1 MTKTTI
7 TILLI
12 LGLSS
17 CMEDRSKL
25 FTRLSES
32 RTGVNFRNLLK
43 EDNEQFNVMQN
54 PYFYNGAGVAV
65 GDINNDGLPDLF
77 FTGNMVKNRLFLNK
91 GDFHFEDITEQAGV
105 AIKEGWCTGVTFVDI
120 NGDGLLDIYVCRAGL
135 LNKEYRSNLLF
146 INHGPAAP
154 GATPTFTEEA
164 AKYGLADIGYS
175 TQASFFDYDKDGDLD
190 LFVINES
197 SPDYSKGLLD
207 YSQLRGKSGD
217 SALHNHL
224 YRNDGGHFTDV
235 TSQAGIRSN
244 VLTFSLGVSTADID
258 QDGWPDIYVANDFNE
273 NDYLYINNHDGT
285 FTEKIR
291 DKIDHTSQYSM
302 GIDVADFNN
311 DGLPDILELDMLPPN
326 NHDLKMHVGG
336 DNFDKFQYLF
346 GQGYYYQYMKNSL
359 QKNNGDGTFSE
370 IGQLA
375 GISATDWSWS
385 PLIADF
391 DNDGRKDIFISDGYK
406 RDNTNIEF
414 VKYSIDQAIKQ
425 KQGAPAVS
433 VGEYVAKMKGI
444 QPGNYIYRNMG
455 NDSFANK
462 TAEWGIDEKTF
473 SNGAVY
479 ADLDNDGYLDLVVN
493 NMDEYAGI
501 YRNNG
506 AMLVKN
512 NFLRIK
518 LKGDQRNPFGV
529 GAKVY
534 GYGGDQVYYQEQLS
548 ARGYQSGVDMTLHI
562 GLGKLPELDSLRIIW
577 PDDRT
582 QLLTHVR
589 ANQTM
594 TLALPDADG
603 KWIYGGPAGLRTGG
617 PAGSHLLDSVPG
629 ALDCVHQENPERDFT
644 RQHMLNHYYS
654 HNGPCIAKADVNG
667 DGLEDLFIGGSKGN
681 PGGLFLQ
688 TKDHRWVKS
697 GFPDLVADS
706 LCEDVDAVFFDAN
719 GDGRPDLYVVSGGY
733 EYPANAPQLEDRL
746 YINEGSGHFSRRK
759 DALPANTGAKSC
771 VKVYDIN
778 GDGAPDLFVGGKV
791 VPGKYPESCP
801 SSIYINDGH
810 GKFVDETDKW
820 NPDLR
825 HLGIVTDAAWVDVNG
840 DKVKDLVVVG
850 EWMPVRVFLD
860 SGGRL
865 VDQSNRYFSFPAS
878 GWWNTI
884 LATDLDGDGMEDLVL
899 GNYGLNSPLHA
910 SATEPV
916 QLFTCDIDNNGIDD
930 PIMTCYRDHV
940 SYPFYPM
947 DDILAQVPSLK
958 KKFYDYEV
966 YANATIADVIPTEKL
981 RSIRP
986 LVANNF
992 QTLYIHN
999 TGKGFERR
1007 ELPIEAQY
1015 SPVYAIAAADI
1026 NHDGHP
1032 DLVLCGNNMYNK
1044 ILLGRDDANHGLILL
1059 NDGKGNFS
1067 RVSPART
1074 GLTIRGDV
1082 RCITVTGDRLIFG
1095 INNQRVRVYRI
1106 RN

>member
-1 MTKTTI
+1 MNKAI
-7 TILLI
+7 IALLFL

-17 CMEDRSKL
+17 CGEDRSKL

-105 AIKEGWCTGVTFVDI
+105 AIREGWCTGVTFVDI

-135 LNKEYRSNLLF
+135 PNAAYRSNLLF
-146 INHGPAAP
+146 INKGNN
-154 GATPTFTEEA
+154 TFSEEA

-217 SALHNHL
+217 TALHNHL

-235 TSQAGIRSN
+235 TTQAGIRSN
-244 VLTFSLGVSTADID
+244 VLTFSLGISTADID

-302 GIDVADFNN
+302 GIDVADLNN
-311 DGLPDILELDMLPPN
+311 DGLPDILELDMLPFN

-346 GQGYYYQYMKNSL
+346 EQGYYYQYMKNSL

-375 GISATDWSWS
+375 GVAATDWSWS

-425 KQGAPAVS
+425 QHGEPAVS

-444 QPGNYIYRNMG
+444 QPGNFVYRNMG

-462 TAEWGIDEKTF
+462 TVEWGVDEKTF
-473 SNGAVY
+473 SNGATY
-479 ADLDNDGYLDLVVN
+479 ADLDNDGYLDLIVS
-493 NMDEYAGI
+493 NMDDYAGI

-506 AMLVKN
+506 AALLKN
-512 NFLRIK
+512 NFLRMR
-518 LKGDQRNPFGV
+518 LNGEPGNRFGV

-534 GYGGDQVYYQEQLS
+534 GYGGGQVFYLEQLPV
-548 ARGYQSGVDMTLHI
+548 RGYQSSVDMSLHL
-562 GLGKLPELDSLRIIW
+562 GLGTLPELDSLRIIW
-577 PDDRT
+577 PGDRT

-589 ANQTM
+589 ANQTL
-594 TLALPDADG
+594 TLALKDAGG
-603 KWIYGGPAGLRTGG
+603 KWNYAGAKGD
-617 PAGSHLLDSVPG
+617 HLLDPVAG
-629 ALDCVHQENPERDFT
+629 ALDYVHRENPERDFN

-654 HNGPCIAKADVNG
+654 HNGPCMAKADLNG
-667 DGLEDLFIGGSKGN
+667 DGLEDLYIGGSKGN
-681 PGGLFLQ
+681 PGELFLQ
-688 TKDHRWVKS
+688 TKDHRWVRVA
-697 GFPDLVADS
+697 FPALSADS
-706 LCEDVDAVFFDAN
+706 LSEDVDAVFFDAN
-719 GDGRPDLYVVSGGY
+719 GDGHPDLYVVSGGY
-733 EYPANAPQLEDRL
+733 EYPANSLLLEDRL
-746 YINEGSGHFSRRK
+746 YLNDGKGHFHRAK
-759 DALPANTGAKSC
+759 DALPFNTGAKSC

-791 VPGKYPESCP
+791 MPGKYPQSCA

-810 GKFVDETDKW
+810 GKFLDETDKW
-820 NPDLR
+820 NPELR
-825 HLGIVTDAAWVDVNG
+825 SLGIVTDAAWVDVNG
-840 DKVKDLVVVG
+840 DSVKDLVVVG
-850 EWMPVRVFLD
+850 EWMPVKVFID
-860 SGGRL
+860 TGGRL
-865 VDQSNRYFSFPAS
+865 VDQSSQYVPFATS
-878 GWWNTI
+878 GWWNTV
-884 LATDLDGDGMEDLVL
+884 LAADLDGDGRDDLVL
-899 GNYGLNSPLHA
+899 GNYGLNSPLRA
-910 SATEPV
+910 SAGEPV
-916 QLFTCDIDNNGIDD
+916 QLYTCDIDNNGIDD

-947 DDILAQVPSLK
+947 DDLLAQVPSLK

-966 YANATIADVIPTEKL
+966 YAKATIGDVIPAEKL
-981 RSIRP
+981 TSVKP

-992 QTLYIHN
+992 HTLYLHN
-999 TGKGFERR
+999 MGMGFESR
-1007 ELPIEAQY
+1007 ELPVEAQY
-1015 SPVYAIAAADI
+1015 SPVFAIAATDI
-1026 NHDGHP
+1026 DGDGRP
-1032 DLVLCGNNMYNK
+1032 DLLLGGNNIYNK
-1044 ILLGRDDANHGLILL
+1044 ILLGRDDANHGLVLL
-1059 NDGKGNFS
+1059 NDGRGGF
-1067 RVSPART
+1067 RYLPPAT
-1074 GLTIRGDV
+1074 SGLTLRGDNRSIV
-1082 RCITVTGDRLIFG
+1082 RVGDLLIFG
-1095 INNQRVRVYRI
+1095 MNDRPAKTYRI
-1106 RN
+1106 RRRS

>member
-1 MTKTTI
+1 M
-7 TILLI
+7 I

-32 RTGVNFRNLLK
+32 RTGVDFRNLLK

-91 GDFHFEDITEQAGV
+91 GDFHFEDITEQSGV

-135 LNKEYRSNLLF
+135 PNKDYRSNLLF
-146 INHGPAAP
+146 INNGNN
-154 GATPTFTEEA
+154 TFTEEA

-235 TSQAGIRSN
+235 TTQAGIRSN
-244 VLTFSLGVSTADID
+244 VLTFSLGISTADID

-273 NDYLYINNHDGT
+273 NDYFYINNHDGT
-285 FTEKIR
+285 FTERVR

-346 GQGYYYQYMKNSL
+346 GQGYGYQYMKNSL

-375 GISATDWSWS
+375 GLSATDWSWS

-425 KQGAPAVS
+425 QQGEPAVTI
-433 VGEYVAKMKGI
+433 GEYVSKMKGI
-444 QPGNYIYRNMG
+444 QPGNFIFRNMG

-462 TAEWGIDEKTF
+462 TVDWGIDAKTF

-479 ADLDNDGYLDLVVN
+479 ADLDNDGYLDLIVN

-506 AMLVKN
+506 ATLLKN
-512 NFLRIK
+512 NFLRIR
-518 LKGDQRNPFGV
+518 LKGGRQNPFGV
-529 GAKVY
+529 GAKIY
-534 GYGGDQVYYQEQLS
+534 GYGGGQVFYLEQDPV
-548 ARGYQSGVDMTLHI
+548 RGYQSSVDMTLHL
-562 GLGKLPELDSLRIIW
+562 GLGHLTSLDSLRIIW

-582 QLLTHVR
+582 QLLTNTG
-589 ANQTM
+589 ANQLL
-594 TLALPDADG
+594 TLSSTDAGG
-603 KWIYGGPAGLRTGG
+603 KWIYARTSAGR
-617 PAGSHLLDSVPG
+617 LLDSVPG
-629 ALDCVHQENPERDFT
+629 ALDYIHRENPERDFT

-654 HNGPCIAKADVNG
+654 HNGPCMAKTDVNG
-667 DGLEDLFIGGSKGN
+667 DGLEDLFIGGAKGH

-688 TKDHRWVKS
+688 TKDHRWVQTAC
-697 GFPDLVADS
+697 PALQADS
-706 LCEDVDAVFFDAN
+706 LSEDVDAVFFDAN
-719 GDGRPDLYVVSGGY
+719 GDGYPDLYVVSGGY
-733 EYPANAPQLEDRL
+733 EYPANSPQLRDRL
-746 YINEGSGHFSRRK
+746 YLNGGKGHFRRSQ
-759 DALPANTGAKSC
+759 DALPVNTGAKSC
-771 VKVYDIN
+771 VRVCDIN
-778 GDGAPDLFVGGKV
+778 GDGAPDLFIGGKV
-791 VPGKYPESCP
+791 VPGKYPEACP

-810 GKFVDETDKW
+810 GKFRDATDEW
-820 NPDLR
+820 NPALR
-825 HLGIVTDAAWVDVNG
+825 GLGIVTDATWVDVNG
-840 DKVKDLVVVG
+840 DKKKDLVVVG
-850 EWMPVRVFLD
+850 EWMPVKVFVNT
-860 SGGRL
+860 GGKL
-865 VDQSNRYFSFPAS
+865 VDQSKDFVPYATN
-878 GWWNTI
+878 GWWNTV
-884 LATDLDGDGMEDLVL
+884 LAADLDGDGLDDLVL

-910 SATEPV
+910 SPAEPV
-916 QLFTCDIDNNGIDD
+916 QLYTCDIDNNGIDD

-966 YANATIADVIPTEKL
+966 YAKATIADVIPDEKL
-981 RSIRP
+981 RAITP

-992 QTLYIHN
+992 HTLYLHN
-999 TGKGFERR
+999 TGHGFVPR
-1007 ELPIEAQY
+1007 ELPVEAQY
-1015 SPVYAIAAADI
+1015 SPVYAIATADI
-1026 NHDGHP
+1026 DHDGHP
-1032 DLVLCGNNMYNK
+1032 DLVLGGNNMYNK
-1044 ILLGRDDANHGLILL
+1044 ILLGRDDANHGLVLL
-1059 NDGKGNFS
+1059 NDGKGNFQ
-1067 RVSPART
+1067 RASPART
-1074 GLTIRGDV
+1074 GLTLRGDV
-1082 RCITVTGDRLIFG
+1082 RSIEVIGDRLFFG
-1095 INNQRVRVYRI
+1095 VNDQRVRVYRI

>member
-1 MTKTTI
+1 
-7 TILLI
+7 
-12 LGLSS
+12 
-17 CMEDRSKL
+17 MEDRSKL
-25 FTRLSES
+25 FTRLPES

-77 FTGNMVKNRLFLNK
+77 FTGNMVKYRLFLNK

-135 LNKEYRSNLLF
+135 PNVAYRSNLLF
-146 INHGPAAP
+146 INNGPPAP
-154 GATPTFTEEA
+154 GTGGGRDAPTFTEEA

-175 TQASFFDYDKDGDLD
+175 TQASFFDYDNDGDLD

-235 TSQAGIRSN
+235 TTAAGISSN
-244 VLTFSLGVSTADID
+244 VLTFSLGLSTADID
-258 QDGWPDIYVANDFNE
+258 EDGWPDIYIANDFNE

-285 FTEKIR
+285 FRERLR
-291 DKIDHTSQYSM
+291 DKIDHTSQYGM
-302 GIDVADFNN
+302 GIDVADMNN
-311 DGLPDILELDMLPPN
+311 DGLPDILELDMLPFD

-346 GQGYYYQYMKNSL
+346 GQGYGYQYMKNSL
-359 QKNNGDGTFSE
+359 QRNNGDGTFSE

-375 GISATDWSWS
+375 GIAATDWSWS

-391 DNDGRKDIFISDGYK
+391 DNDGRNDIFISDGYK

-414 VKYSIDQAIKQ
+414 VKYSIDEAIKQ
-425 KQGAPAVS
+425 QQGEPAVTI
-433 VGEYVAKMKGI
+433 GEYVAKMKGI
-444 QPGNYIYRNMG
+444 QPGNFIYRNMG

-462 TAEWGIDEKTF
+462 TAEWGIAAQTF

-479 ADLDNDGYLDLVVN
+479 ADLDNDGYLDLIVN
-493 NMDEYAGI
+493 NMDDYAGI

-506 AMLVKN
+506 ATLLKN
-512 NFLRIK
+512 NFLRIR
-518 LKGDQRNPFGV
+518 LKGDAKNPFGV

-534 GYGGDQVYYQEQLS
+534 GYGGGQVFYLEQLPV
-548 ARGYQSGVDMTLHI
+548 RGYQSSVDMTLHL
-562 GLGKLPELDSLRIIW
+562 GLGRLPELDSLRIIW
-577 PDDRT
+577 PDSRT

-589 ANQTM
+589 ADQTM
-594 TLALPDADG
+594 VLALKDTDG
-603 KWIYGGPAGLRTGG
+603 KWVYGGATG
-617 PAGSHLLDSVPG
+617 SRLLDTVSG
-629 ALDCVHQENPERDFT
+629 ALDYVHRENPERDFT

-654 HNGPCIAKADVNG
+654 HNGPCMAKADVNG

-688 TKDHRWVKS
+688 TRDHRWVRRA
-697 GFPDLVADS
+697 FPDLSADS
-706 LCEDVDAVFFDAN
+706 LSEDVDAVFFDAN
-719 GDGRPDLYVVSGGY
+719 GDGSPDLYVVSGGY
-733 EYPANAPQLEDRL
+733 EYSANSPSLQDRL
-746 YINEGSGHFSRRK
+746 YLNDGKGRLHRAK

-771 VKVYDIN
+771 VRVSDIN
-778 GDGAPDLFVGGKV
+778 GDGKPDLFVGGKV
-791 VPGKYPESCP
+791 VPGKYPSSCA

-810 GKFVDETDKW
+810 GKFVDATDAL
-820 NPDLR
+820 NPELR
-825 HLGIVTDAAWVDVNG
+825 HLGIVTDAVWVDVNG

-850 EWMPVRVFLD
+850 EWMPVRVFVNQ
-860 SGGRL
+860 GGRL
-865 VDQSNRYFSFPAS
+865 VDQSDKYVPFASS
-878 GWWNTI
+878 GWWNTVH
-884 LATDLDGDGMEDLVL
+884 AVDLDGDGLDDLVL
-899 GNYGLNSPLHA
+899 GNYGLNSPLRA
-910 SATEPV
+910 SSAEPV
-916 QLFTCDIDNNGIDD
+916 QLYTCDIDNNGIDD

-966 YANATIADVIPTEKL
+966 YAKATIADVIPSEKL
-981 RSIRP
+981 QTITP

-992 QTLYIHN
+992 RTMYLHN
-999 TGKGFERR
+999 TGRGFVPRD
-1007 ELPIEAQY
+1007 LPVEAQY
-1015 SPVYAIAAADI
+1015 SPVYAIASADVD
-1026 NHDGHP
+1026 HDGHP

-1044 ILLGRDDANHGLILL
+1044 ILLGRDDANHGLVLL
-1059 NDGKGNFS
+1059 NDGKGNFRS
-1067 RVSPART
+1067 ASPART
-1074 GLTIRGDV
+1074 GLTLRGDV
-1082 RCITVTGDRLIFG
+1082 RSIAVVGDRLFFG
-1095 INNQRVRVYRI
+1095 VNDQRVRVFRI